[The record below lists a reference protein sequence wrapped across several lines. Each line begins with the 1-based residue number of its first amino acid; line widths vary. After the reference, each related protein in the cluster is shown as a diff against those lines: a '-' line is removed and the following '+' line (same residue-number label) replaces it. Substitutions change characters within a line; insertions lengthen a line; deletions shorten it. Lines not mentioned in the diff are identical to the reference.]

1 VIEPRYKSLPGALLI
16 LAGVCFNPTFATEPT
31 VDELRQEWSRIFP
44 QPDSTKQISRIR
56 TAPDLYSIL
65 EKEFLL
71 IRPFNY
77 TASTRSRS
85 LRTIREYPAP
95 LQKAHAACVKII
107 TPSWQGAGI
116 VVSPDGDILTS
127 YHLIA
132 GMPGASIITLEGR
145 VYSVTN
151 ILAHSIVHDL
161 ALLKIP
167 TETPVFLPLIREL
180 RPAQGA
186 RLQIV
191 GHPGDTSWKLSAGT
205 VIRHHQ
211 DGKTRVLH
219 FDADIYPGNSGG
231 PIVDDQGRLCAI
243 TACSAQLTD
252 GSKVK
257 VGVDLDAIREFIE
270 APRKPTPFS
279 DLAVLEK
286 NRRMVD
292 FLGEMYLCMA
302 DSIQQWLAAMA
313 LASFETSPASTLSPF
328 PQLRLTAPRQA
339 ATTATKLLLLR
350 ILMTH
355 CAQMEG
361 LDPRLYQSMADTSA
375 SMTHLIDGLA
385 SIPIQA
391 SPEKVKNA
399 MKKITRHNDE
409 ARLLFGKALEALE
422 ETGQNL
428 SMTFCT
434 PPQQER
440 VVSLRETYLPAGC
453 HVDSNPGYRD

>member
-1 VIEPRYKSLPGALLI
+1 MKSSYQSLSGALLI
-16 LAGVCFNPTFATEPT
+16 LTGVCCNHAFASEPT
-31 VDELRQEWSRIFP
+31 VDELRREWSRIFP
-44 QPDSTKQISRIR
+44 QPDPAKQAPRIR

-77 TASTRSRS
+77 PGSTLSRS
-85 LRTIREYPAP
+85 LRTIRDYPAP

-116 VVSPDGDILTS
+116 VISPDGDILTS

-167 TETPVFLPLIREL
+167 AETPVFLSLDRGAL
-180 RPAQGA
+180 PAPGT

-191 GHPGDTSWKLSAGT
+191 GHPGDTSWKLSTGT
-205 VIRHHQ
+205 VIRHYR
-211 DGKTRVLH
+211 DGKAQVLH
-219 FDADIYPGNSGG
+219 FDADIGPGNSGG

-257 VGVDLDAIREFIE
+257 VGVDLEAIREFM
-270 APRKPTPFS
+270 ATPCKPTLFS

-286 NRRMVD
+286 NRRMTD
-292 FLGEMYLCMA
+292 FLGELYLCMA
-302 DSIQQWLAAMA
+302 DSIQQWLATMA
-313 LASFETSPASTLSPF
+313 LATFETTPAATLSAY

-339 ATTATKLLLLR
+339 GTTATKLLLLR

-355 CAQMEG
+355 CAQMEE
-361 LDPRLYQSMADTSA
+361 LDPRLYQSMADTAA
-375 SMTHLIDGLA
+375 SMTLLIDGLA
-385 SIPIQA
+385 SVQIQA
-391 SPEKVKNA
+391 SPEKMKNA
-399 MKKITRHNDE
+399 MREIARHNDG

-422 ETGQNL
+422 ETGQDL
-428 SMTFCT
+428 SLTFCT
-434 PPQQER
+434 PPQQEQ
-440 VVSLRETYLPAGC
+440 VCSLRETYFPAGC
-453 HVDSNPGYRD
+453 HVNSNPRNRN